1 MNTPYPVRGLDE
13 VTIFKQKAIN
23 RKKCVD
29 KRKNIIANRTP
40 EDELESRQI
49 VLADDESSMYF
60 IEQDTRKDPAT
71 DEQNEWDEENN
82 GMYTEIIQSKPIS
95 NGQDLKKTLSDNEV
109 PNFSLT
115 STMVSSTQLLAP
127 RDLPKH
133 YINQS
138 IKLREKHR
146 SRCTVQES
154 SSFTTRF
161 SKSLLTLRN
170 SLQILDDLIDN
181 SQIPIL
187 IRYRTGV
194 KVILILI
201 ITWQFSSLIDQSA
214 HCITKLCGL

>member
-60 IEQDTRKDPAT
+60 IEQNTRKDPAT
-71 DEQNEWDEENN
+71 DENSEWDAENN
-82 GMYTEIIQSKPIS
+82 GMYTEIIKSKPIS

-115 STMVSSTQLLAP
+115 STIVSSTQLLAP

-133 YINQS
+133 TNQS
-138 IKLREKHR
+138 VKLREKHR
-146 SRCTVQES
+146 SRCTTQES
-154 SSFTTRF
+154 SSFTTKF

-170 SLQILDDLIDN
+170 SLQILDDLIDK

-214 HCITKLCGL
+214 YCITKLCGL